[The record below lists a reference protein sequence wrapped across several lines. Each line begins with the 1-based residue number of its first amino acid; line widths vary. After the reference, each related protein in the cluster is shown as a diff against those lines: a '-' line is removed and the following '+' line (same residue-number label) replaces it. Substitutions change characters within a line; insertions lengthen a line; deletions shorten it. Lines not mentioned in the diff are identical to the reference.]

1 MKILIVARHFG
12 PENTIGAVRSTKFA
26 KYLARMGHDVTVY
39 ACAPEVDVSDA
50 LLADDI
56 KTLRIYRITNGV
68 FYRAVHDFFAAFDR
82 TRGNRP
88 QKSAAKAQPAER
100 GKRSFLPSIFQ
111 LMYRVM
117 WVWCD
122 RDFTRRYR
130 ACTRADRTAYD
141 AIFSSWNTN
150 CSHDIALD
158 LMKRG
163 RAKRWVAD
171 FRDAYLPVFPKLAKN
186 RDAERFLSRVYAR
199 ADAVTAAF
207 PSVLADNRVPQDKR
221 AMVLFNGFDPEDLAR
236 IESAEPADGLFRIA
250 YCGQIYDKQDFSPV
264 FRAVAELCAEGL
276 IDKTRVALDYAGQS
290 ADRFLSQ
297 AAAAGLAER
306 VRDHGF
312 LPRQEALAL
321 EKRAR
326 VLLFAA
332 WSSDDKPAIF
342 PAKFL
347 EYMMMDRP
355 VVCAV
360 AGERGGSL
368 PAEVVAR
375 ARLGVCAEE
384 TGGEADYGAL
394 KRYLS
399 EQYARFA
406 ADEAPL
412 FDPDREY
419 IARFSYPNLARTLE
433 KLLKGGD
440 GA

>member
-26 KYLARMGHDVTVY
+26 KYLARLGHDVTVY
-39 ACAPEVDVSDA
+39 ACAPEVDVTDA
-50 LLADDI
+50 LLQNDSKD
-56 KTLRIYRITNGV
+56 LRIYRITNGV
-68 FYRAVHDFFAAFDR
+68 FYRAAHGFFAALDR
-82 TRGNRP
+82 TRGGRP
-88 QKSAAKAQPAER
+88 QKRAAEARPAAPCNR
-100 GKRSFLPSIFQ
+100 ALVPKILN

-117 WVWCD
+117 WVWSD

-158 LMKRG
+158 LLKRG

-171 FRDAYLPVFPKLAKN
+171 FRDACVSVFPELTKN
-186 RDAERFLSRVYAR
+186 RDVERFLSRVYAR
-199 ADAVTAAF
+199 ADAITAAF
-207 PSVLADNRVPQDKR
+207 PSVLADNRVPSGKR
-221 AMVLFNGFDPEDLAR
+221 SMVLFNGFDPEDLLR
-236 IESAEPADGLFRIA
+236 IENAEAEDELFRIV
-250 YCGQIYDKQDFSPV
+250 YCGQVYDRQDYSPV
-264 FRAVAELCAEGL
+264 FRAVAELCVEGA
-276 IDKTRVALDYAGQS
+276 IEKGRVAFDYAGQS
-290 ADRFLSQ
+290 AGRFLSQ
-297 AAAAGLAER
+297 AAAFDLAGR
-306 VRDHGF
+306 VRDYGF

-326 VLLFAA
+326 LLLFAA
-332 WSSDDKPAIF
+332 WNSDARPAIF

-347 EYMMMDRP
+347 EYMMMDKP

-368 PAEVVAR
+368 PAEVIAR
-375 ARLGVCAEE
+375 ARLGACAEE
-384 TGGEADYGAL
+384 ANGEADYLAL
-394 KRYLS
+394 KRYLA

-406 ADEAPL
+406 ADEPPL
-412 FDPDREY
+412 FEPDRAY

-433 KLLKGGD
+433 KLLEGD
-440 GA
+440 DAA